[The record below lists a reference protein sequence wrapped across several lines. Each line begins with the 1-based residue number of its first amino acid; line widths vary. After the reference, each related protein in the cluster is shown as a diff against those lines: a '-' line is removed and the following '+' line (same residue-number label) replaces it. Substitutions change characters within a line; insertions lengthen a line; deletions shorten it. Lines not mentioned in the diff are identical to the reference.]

1 MTDDD
6 YDPADELLQRL
17 SRRVFGGDVDVAG
30 GAAMSTFVEKR
41 ARAIEAANF
50 KPPETRPF
58 ISEHERS
65 RTLSY
70 PNGLTEH
77 LSLVVGSG
85 SLVI

>member
-50 KPPETRPF
+50 KPPKVALSSPSMSGPARCR
-58 ISEHERS
+58 I
-65 RTLSY
+65 RTD
-70 PNGLTEH
+70 
-77 LSLVVGSG
+77 
-85 SLVI
+85 